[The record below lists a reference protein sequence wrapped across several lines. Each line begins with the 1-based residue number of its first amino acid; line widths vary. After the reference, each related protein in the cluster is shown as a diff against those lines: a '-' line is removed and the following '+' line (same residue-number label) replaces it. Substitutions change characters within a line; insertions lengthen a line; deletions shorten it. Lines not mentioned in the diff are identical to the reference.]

1 MISLGRSPIA
11 LEPAAAG
18 SRVERG
24 RGWIHVLCGP
34 MASGKTEEMIRLLR
48 RAEIAGRRVLVVNH
62 ALNTRTG
69 ADRIESR
76 SGVAFPSRAV
86 SDSDQIAAIVTEMDP
101 DLVAVEEAEFF
112 DNGLADVVERLADD
126 GREVILTGL
135 DRDFRGW
142 PFGPMARLLVIADE
156 VDKLTAICVV
166 CKGVA
171 TRTQRLINGRPAPAD
186 SPTIVV
192 GGIND
197 PTGKPESYEARCR
210 RCHEVPG
217 LDSLFGPWLG

>member
-1 MISLGRSPIA
+1 MR
-11 LEPAAAG
+11 
-18 SRVERG
+18 RERNA
-24 RGWIHVLCGP
+24 GWIHLLCGP

-48 RAEIAGRRVLVVNH
+48 RAEIAGKRVLVLNH
-62 ALNTRTG
+62 AINTRTG
-69 ADRIESR
+69 SDKIESR

-86 SDSDQIAAIVTEMDP
+86 VDSSQIEAIVAEVDP

-112 DNGLADVVERLADD
+112 DNGLADVVERLAAQD
-126 GREVILTGL
+126 REVILTGL

-142 PFGPMARLLVIADE
+142 PFGPMPRLLVIADE
-156 VDKLTAICVV
+156 VDKLTAICVI

-197 PTGKPESYEARCR
+197 PAGRPESYEARCR

>member
-1 MISLGRSPIA
+1 MISLGGPRSPPA
-11 LEPAAAG
+11 AAAG

-48 RAEIAGRRVLVVNH
+48 RAEIAGRRVLVADH

-76 SGVAFPSRAV
+76 SGVAFSSRACPH
-86 SDSDQIAAIVTEMDP
+86 SHQIAAIVTEMDP

-142 PFGPMARLLVIADE
+142 PVRADGPPARDRRRGRQADRH
-156 VDKLTAICVV
+156 L
-166 CKGVA
+166 
-171 TRTQRLINGRPAPAD
+171 RRL
-186 SPTIVV
+186 
-192 GGIND
+192 
-197 PTGKPESYEARCR
+197 
-210 RCHEVPG
+210 
-217 LDSLFGPWLG
+217 